1 MKLLIIGAKG
11 NLGGQLQKVFAH
23 YDVSAWDRDEI
34 DITESGQVIFK
45 IKQLKPD
52 IIINAAAYN
61 AVDKCEEDADE
72 FELAKKI
79 NGLAVGYLADA
90 ALEAN
95 ALFVHY
101 STDFVF
107 GGENKAGFAESDS
120 PAPINNYGR
129 SKLLGEEEILKR
141 SELGLRY
148 FIIRTSKLFGA
159 RGKSEAA
166 KPSFFDI
173 MLKLSR
179 EKDELDVVDDEL
191 SCFTYTCDLANETR
205 KMIDSKKESGIYH
218 IANSEPA
225 TWYEAAKI
233 LFELSGINIKI
244 NPVNSDKFP
253 RSAKRPANSV
263 LLNTKLPQLRSYR
276 EALREYLNIVGD

>member
-61 AVDKCEEDADE
+61 AVDKCEADADE

-90 ALEAN
+90 ALEVN
-95 ALFVHY
+95 AIFVHY

-218 IANSEPA
+218 IANSEPS

-253 RSAKRPANSV
+253 RPAKRPANSV